1 MNITFDFALNASDI
15 IAVLALLATIVISIV
30 AHCQQNKHITEQRI
44 LEHQPEL
51 SFYHQVQ
58 SCKHFTTLGI
68 KNVGQHNVYNLIV
81 DADLNQNETACIH
94 DNSILA
100 VNATN
105 VYTIQLLERP
115 VVVTYS
121 DIFGN
126 QYQQTLT
133 ITKNVLRCSAP
144 QKQISS
150 KVSWFKCLIR
160 PNKYIQERTLH
171 RFIPVCTVVLFSFLS
186 ILCLICTFI
195 EGYNLITSLQPP
207 YNIALIL
214 ARVLYIIFLLL
225 SAGITNALRVA
236 YEKYYEKLSEGI
248 KVAIPTL
255 LLAILALILR

>member
-1 MNITFDFALNASDI
+1 MNITFDFALNASNI

-94 DNSILA
+94 DNSTLA

-105 VYTIQLLERP
+105 VYTVQLLERP

-133 ITKNVLRCSAP
+133 ITKNVLRCSP
-144 QKQISS
+144 PKQQSPS
-150 KVSWFKCLIR
+150 NASWIKCLMR
-160 PNKYIQERTLH
+160 PSKYIQEKTLH
-171 RFIPVCTVVLFSFLS
+171 RFIPVCTTTLFAFLS
-186 ILCLICTFI
+186 LLFAINAFAS
-195 EGYNLITSLQPP
+195 GYSIYDAIQNLATIP
-207 YNIALIL
+207 IIL
-214 ARVLYIIFLLL
+214 ASIMQTVSYLLL
-225 SAGITNALRVA
+225 ALVSNALRVA
-236 YEKYYEKLSEGI
+236 YNKYNTKISESV
-248 KVAIPTL
+248 KTAIPSI
-255 LLAILALILR
+255 LLAIFALFLG